1 MKRRFLFLILL
12 ALTGFPLTSPAEEPD
27 PAQTLVTAALADFE
41 EKNFEAALTKL
52 QEAEKLQP
60 NSPFILNLLGAI
72 YTKKK
77 DYAAARTA
85 FEEALEAAPNF
96 FPAQFNLGELLFL
109 QKQYPQA
116 LSNFTKM
123 LNLDPTNELLQ
134 FKVILCLLLTEQPD
148 EAKKLLSRMKYPINS
163 PAKFYAEA
171 AIKFIGGDKKIA
183 AGLVIKGQTLFPEKA
198 SLYDETFGDLGW
210 PIK

>member
-1 MKRRFLFLILL
+1 MLL
-12 ALTGFPLTSPAEEPD
+12 ALAGFPLTSPAEDPD
-27 PAQTLVTAALADFE
+27 PTQTLVTAALASFE
-41 EKNFEAALTKL
+41 DKDYDDALTKL

-60 NSPFILNLLGAI
+60 TSPFILNLLGAI

-77 DYAAARTA
+77 DYEPAKSA
-85 FEEALEAAPNF
+85 FEKSLEAAPNF

-116 LSNFTKM
+116 LSSFSTM

-134 FKVILCLLLTEQPD
+134 FKVILSLLLTEQPE
-148 EAKKLLSRMKYPINS
+148 EANKLLRRMKYPINS

-171 AIKFIGGDKKIA
+171 AIKFVQDDKKA
-183 AGLVIKGQTLFPEKA
+183 AANLVTQGQTLFPEKA
-198 SLYDETFGDLGW
+198 SLYDETFVDLGW
-210 PIK
+210 PIN